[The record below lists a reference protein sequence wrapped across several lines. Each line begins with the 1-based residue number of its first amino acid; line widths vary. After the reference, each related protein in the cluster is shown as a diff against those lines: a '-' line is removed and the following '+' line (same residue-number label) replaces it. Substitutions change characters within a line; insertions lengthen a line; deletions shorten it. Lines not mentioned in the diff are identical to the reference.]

1 MRNERAR
8 ILDLLREGKI
18 TVEEAEQLLD
28 ALGTAGGEA
37 TAGGSTSAGPT
48 KTRRLHVRVTNTNTG
63 QVKTDI
69 RIPAR
74 GWALL
79 TKLTRTKLGRRMG
92 GLALEDIER
101 AAREG
106 ATGHVLDST
115 NEERGERVE
124 IYFD

>member
-8 ILDLLREGKI
+8 ILDLLRERKI
-18 TVEEAEQLLD
+18 TVDEAEQLLD
-28 ALGTAGGEA
+28 ALGPAGGEP
-37 TAGGSTSAGPT
+37 AGGGGSARST
-48 KTRRLHVRVTNTNTG
+48 KTRRLHVRVTNTHTG

>member
-8 ILDLLREGKI
+8 ILELLREGKI

-28 ALGTAGGEA
+28 ALGTAGAETA
-37 TAGGSTSAGPT
+37 AGGSTSAGPT
-48 KTRRLHVRVTNTNTG
+48 KARHLRVRVTNTQTG

>member
-8 ILDLLREGKI
+8 ILELLREGKI

-28 ALGTAGGEA
+28 ALGPAGGQA
-37 TAGGSTSAGPT
+37 TAAGSTSAGST
-48 KTRRLHVRVTNTNTG
+48 KARHLRVRVTNTQTG

-106 ATGHVLDST
+106 STGHVLDST

>member
-8 ILDLLREGKI
+8 ILELLREGKI

-28 ALGTAGGEA
+28 ALGTAGAEA
-37 TAGGSTSAGPT
+37 AAGGSTSAGPT
-48 KTRRLHVRVTNTNTG
+48 KARHLHVRVTNTQTG

>member
-8 ILDLLREGKI
+8 ILELLREGKI

-28 ALGTAGGEA
+28 ALGTAGGETA
-37 TAGGSTSAGPT
+37 AGGTSAGPT
-48 KTRRLHVRVTNTNTG
+48 KARHLHVRVTNTQTG

>member
-28 ALGTAGGEA
+28 ALGAAGGEA
-37 TAGGSTSAGPT
+37 AGGGTSAGPS
-48 KTRRLHVRVTNTNTG
+48 KPRHLHVRVTNIKSG
-63 QVKTDI
+63 QVKTNI

-106 ATGHVLDST
+106 SSGPVLDST

-124 IYFD
+124 IFFD

>member
-8 ILDLLREGKI
+8 IVERLRAGKI

-28 ALGTAGGEA
+28 ALGTAGGETA
-37 TAGGSTSAGPT
+37 AGGSTSAGPT
-48 KTRRLHVRVTNTNTG
+48 KARHLRVRVTNTQTG

-115 NEERGERVE
+115 TEERGERVE